1 MPLRGNSPCVAGFCE
16 AVALYPYLLLCS
28 ILMRAIAA
36 RRNILFYARLRRED
50 FSDKLNAPLETERGV
65 VVCEIYTRRNARRVH
80 STVSAATSASTTG
93 NAAHTP
99 GTPHT
104 AVSASSTGGMTTTPR
119 SSEMAKP

>member
-1 MPLRGNSPCVAGFCE
+1 MIGLYHKIGHGPGRLLLAFGQFTLQLDFVMPLTER
-16 AVALYPYLLLCS
+16 
-28 ILMRAIAA
+28 
-36 RRNILFYARLRRED
+36 LFNTRLRRED

-65 VVCEIYTRRNARRVH
+65 VICLIYTRRNARRVH
-80 STVSAATSASTTG
+80 STVSTATRASTTG